1 MSAVTPSGSA
11 SGAPTPPTIPAP
23 PEPDGLLDRHRGL
36 IALTG
41 REISRVT
48 KLWQQ
53 TIAAPVISSFL
64 FILVFGLSL
73 GSRISGVDGI
83 DYDVFIVPG
92 LVTMAMVQA
101 AYSNNSSS
109 VFQARFDRYINDV
122 LASPM
127 KSWEVNLGL
136 SLGGAVR
143 ALIIAVVLVLMA
155 LPVVDVPLHDPLAL
169 VAAVFLSLVIF
180 SSLGVIVGV
189 YAQSW
194 DHASF
199 VQNIVIVPLSF
210 LGGTFYSV
218 DTLPS
223 PWQEISHVNP
233 LFFVIDAVR
242 YGFLGVSDVSIWLS
256 FAVMTAIAVVMVVW
270 SSWLFATGKKLKA

>member
-1 MSAVTPSGSA
+1 MSATTPD
-11 SGAPTPPTIPAP
+11 APTAAP
-23 PEPDGLLDRHRGL
+23 GGGSSLADRHRGL
-36 IALTG
+36 ISLSG
-41 REISRVT
+41 REVNRVL

-53 TIAAPVISSFL
+53 TIAAPVVASFL

-101 AYSNNSSS
+101 AYTNNSSS

-143 ALIIAVVLVLMA
+143 ALIIAVVLVLIS
-155 LPVVDVPLHDPLAL
+155 LPVVSVPIHDPFVLLIAVVLA
-169 VAAVFLSLVIF
+169 LVIF

-233 LFFVIDAVR
+233 LFFVINAVR
-242 YGFLGVSDVSIWLS
+242 YGFLGVSDVSVWLS
-256 FAVMTAIAVVMVVW
+256 LGVMAALAAAMIAW

>member
-1 MSAVTPSGSA
+1 MSAVQT
-11 SGAPTPPTIPAP
+11 PTIPDPAGQ
-23 PEPDGLLDRHRGL
+23 ETLVGRHRGL

-41 REISRVT
+41 REVARVT

-155 LPVVDVPLHDPLAL
+155 LPIVDVPVREPGFLVLA
-169 VAAVFLSLVIF
+169 VVLSLVIF

-233 LFFVIDAVR
+233 LFFVINAVR
-242 YGFLGVSDVSIWLS
+242 YGFLGVSDVSVWLS
-256 FAVMTAIAVVMVVW
+256 LAVMAVIAAVMVAW

>member
-1 MSAVTPSGSA
+1 MSATTSR
-11 SGAPTPPTIPAP
+11 IPAP
-23 PEPDGLLDRHRGL
+23 ESRGTLVERHRGL
-36 IALTG
+36 IALSG
-41 REISRVT
+41 REVNRVL

-73 GSRISGVDGI
+73 GDRIRGIHGV

-92 LVTMAMVQA
+92 LITMAMVQA

-127 KSWEVNLGL
+127 RSWEVNLGL
-136 SLGGAVR
+136 SMGGAVR
-143 ALIIAVVLVLMA
+143 ALVTGVALLLLALPITSVPVHHPFELALAVVL
-155 LPVVDVPLHDPLAL
+155 
-169 VAAVFLSLVIF
+169 SLILF

-210 LGGTFYSV
+210 LGGTFYSI

-223 PWQEISHVNP
+223 PWSEISHVNP
-233 LFFVIDAVR
+233 LFFVINAVR
-242 YGFLGVSDVSIWLS
+242 YGFLGVSDVSVWLS
-256 FAVMTAIAVVMVVW
+256 LGVIAALAGVMVAW
-270 SSWLFATGKKLKA
+270 SSWLFSTGRKLKA

>member
-1 MSAVTPSGSA
+1 MSAVQT
-11 SGAPTPPTIPAP
+11 PTIPDPAGH
-23 PEPDGLLDRHRGL
+23 ETLVGRHRGL

-41 REISRVT
+41 REVARVT

-53 TIAAPVISSFL
+53 TIAAPVVSSFL

-143 ALIIAVVLVLMA
+143 AVIIAVVLVLLA
-155 LPVVDVPLHDPLAL
+155 LPIVDVPVREPVVLVLA
-169 VAAVFLSLVIF
+169 VALSLVLF

-233 LFFVIDAVR
+233 LFFVINAVR
-242 YGFLGVSDVSIWLS
+242 YGFLGVSDVSVWLS
-256 FAVMTAIAVVMVVW
+256 LAVMAAIAAVMVAW

>member
-1 MSAVTPSGSA
+1 MSMLDSA
-11 SGAPTPPTIPAP
+11 SAPRAPRHGGELEGATGSLA
-23 PEPDGLLDRHRGL
+23 ERHRGL
-36 IALTG
+36 IALGG
-41 REISRVT
+41 REVNRVL

-53 TIAAPVISSFL
+53 TIAAPVVSSFL

-83 DYDVFIVPG
+83 PYDVFIVPG

-143 ALIIAVVLVLMA
+143 ALIIAIVLVLMA
-155 LPVVDVPLHDPLAL
+155 LPVTSVPVHDPLVL
-169 VAAVFLSLVIF
+169 IVAVLLSLILF

-218 DTLPS
+218 DTLPE
-223 PWQEISHVNP
+223 PWREISHVNP
-233 LFFVIDAVR
+233 LFYVIQAVR
-242 YGFLGVSDVSIWLS
+242 EGFLGVSDVPVWLS
-256 FAVMTAIAVVMVVW
+256 LGVMAVLSAVMIAW
-270 SSWLFATGKKLKA
+270 SSWLFSTGRKLKA

>member
-1 MSAVTPSGSA
+1 MSALDSA
-11 SGAPTPPTIPAP
+11 PAP
-23 PEPDGLLDRHRGL
+23 GTPELPAAAEGTLFERHRGL
-36 IALTG
+36 IALSG
-41 REISRVT
+41 REVNRVL

-53 TIAAPVISSFL
+53 TIAAPVVSSFL

-73 GSRISGVDGI
+73 GSRISGVDGV

-143 ALIIAVVLVLMA
+143 ALIIAFVLVLLA
-155 LPVVDVPLHDPLAL
+155 LPVTSVPIHDPLVL
-169 VAAVFLSLVIF
+169 LAAVVLSLILF

-218 DTLPS
+218 DTLPE
-223 PWQEISHVNP
+223 PWREISHVNP
-233 LFFVIDAVR
+233 LFYVIQAMR
-242 YGFLGVSDVSIWLS
+242 EGFLGVSDVPVLLS
-256 FAVMTAIAVVMVVW
+256 LGVMAALSAVMVAW
-270 SSWLFATGKKLKA
+270 SSWLFSTGRTLKA

>member
-1 MSAVTPSGSA
+1 MSAVRT
-11 SGAPTPPTIPAP
+11 PTPALPEPAP
-23 PEPDGLLDRHRGL
+23 ADGLLDRHRGL
-36 IALTG
+36 VALTG
-41 REISRVT
+41 REVARVT

-53 TIAAPVISSFL
+53 TIAAPVVASFL

-101 AYSNNSSS
+101 AYTNNSSS

-127 KSWEVNLGL
+127 KSWEINLGL

-143 ALIIAVVLVLMA
+143 ALLIAVVLVLMA
-155 LPVVDVPLHDPLAL
+155 LPIVDVPVHNPLVLAL
-169 VAAVFLSLVIF
+169 AVFLALVIF

-233 LFFVIDAVR
+233 LFFVINAIR
-242 YGFLGVSDVSIWLS
+242 YGFLGVSDVSVWLS
-256 FAVMTAIAVVMVVW
+256 LGVMAVLAAAVVAW

>member
-1 MSAVTPSGSA
+1 MSAVQT
-11 SGAPTPPTIPAP
+11 PTIPDPAGQ
-23 PEPDGLLDRHRGL
+23 ETLVGRHRGL

-41 REISRVT
+41 REVARVT

-53 TIAAPVISSFL
+53 TIAAPVVSSFL

-143 ALIIAVVLVLMA
+143 AVIIAVVLVLLA
-155 LPVVDVPLHDPLAL
+155 LPIVDVPVREPVVLVLA
-169 VAAVFLSLVIF
+169 VALSLVLF

-233 LFFVIDAVR
+233 LFFVINAVR
-242 YGFLGVSDVSIWLS
+242 YGFLGVSDVSVWLS
-256 FAVMTAIAVVMVVW
+256 LAVMAAIAAVMVAW

>member
-1 MSAVTPSGSA
+1 MSAVET
-11 SGAPTPPTIPAP
+11 PTIPDPAGQ
-23 PEPDGLLDRHRGL
+23 ETLVGRHRGL

-41 REISRVT
+41 REVARVT

-92 LVTMAMVQA
+92 LATMAMVQA

-155 LPVVDVPLHDPLAL
+155 LPIVDVPVREPGFLVLA
-169 VAAVFLSLVIF
+169 VVLSLVIF

-233 LFFVIDAVR
+233 LFFVINAVR
-242 YGFLGVSDVSIWLS
+242 YGFLGVSDVSVWLS
-256 FAVMTAIAVVMVVW
+256 LAVMAVIAAVMVAW

>member
-1 MSAVTPSGSA
+1 MSALD
-11 SGAPTPPTIPAP
+11 SGAPAPAP
-23 PEPDGLLDRHRGL
+23 IETGGTLAERHRGL

-41 REISRVT
+41 REVNRVL

-53 TIAAPVISSFL
+53 TIAAPIVSSFL

-73 GSRISGVDGI
+73 GSRIRAVEGV

-143 ALIIAVVLVLMA
+143 AVLIGFALVLLA
-155 LPVVDVPLHDPLAL
+155 LPVTSVPVHDPFVLFLA
-169 VAAVFLSLVIF
+169 VVLSLVIF

-233 LFFVIDAVR
+233 LFFVINAVR
-242 YGFLGVSDVSIWLS
+242 YGFLGVSDVSVWLS
-256 FAVMTAIAVVMVVW
+256 LGVMAVLASAMVVW
-270 SSWLFATGKKLKA
+270 SSWLFSTGRKLKA